1 MDSLDYYISQ
11 QYQLLYFFRR
21 DNSLSI
27 KQNDC
32 CRWLCIDDVVQSA
45 MSLAKPWQLTMP
57 HHFALIMPLLHIR
70 PVHIIEFGLGG
81 GNNARLFNYLDK
93 SINHQIIESNIEVI
107 NCFEQYFNPQQIE
120 PWIVHAQAEHFLEN
134 KKYSNADW
142 LIIDIFQ
149 DNAEQALDRTLR
161 PLMSSLQSV
170 QTLSINLLNIS
181 STLLSQLMNTI
192 NAHSCTHHIE
202 LYTVPRYKNKILHL
216 ISKENQGVSERLHLD
231 SSIQENLMDYVN
243 RYRC

>member
-1 MDSLDYYISQ
+1 
-11 QYQLLYFFRR
+11 
-21 DNSLSI
+21 
-27 KQNDC
+27 
-32 CRWLCIDDVVQSA
+32 
-45 MSLAKPWQLTMP
+45 
-57 HHFALIMPLLHIR
+57 
-70 PVHIIEFGLGG
+70 
-81 GNNARLFNYLDK
+81 
-93 SINHQIIESNIEVI
+93 
-107 NCFEQYFNPQQIE
+107 
-120 PWIVHAQAEHFLEN
+120 
-134 KKYSNADW
+134 
-142 LIIDIFQ
+142 
-149 DNAEQALDRTLR
+149 
-161 PLMSSLQSV
+161 LMSSLQSV